1 MLGST
6 WGTKLHVKMEGL
18 LKILRKCQDQEKPGE
33 FELPLSVSFEKL
45 SCVLPDLHKCS
56 HAEMTNNSKKNIFS
70 DLD

>member
-45 SCVLPDLHKCS
+45 SRVLPDHKCS